1 MNTSIKKKGAKKVCT
16 DVINDTNKTTD
27 ICPICYDN
35 LNTEQSYTIPDCNHT
50 FHTNC
55 LIHWFRNGYRH
66 CPTCNHLGLGSTK
79 YCTSSSSSYSKSIEN
94 TRERF
99 NLIKSIVLESGKP
112 IWVIDKIKSHTEKT
126 KDMRILRND
135 LTALKISSGVY
146 KEIEIKIKNTNTK
159 ISKIQWDIK
168 KIEKSVI
175 SYPLYPVIIV
185 NRKNPRKKRTY
196 KKIKK

>member
-1 MNTSIKKKGAKKVCT
+1 MNNARTTKEKKNNST
-16 DVINDTNKTTD
+16 DDVDAHTTTD

-35 LNTEQSYTIPDCNHT
+35 LNTEQFYTIPDCNHV

-66 CPTCNHLGLGSTK
+66 CPSCNHLGLGSTK
-79 YCTSSSSSYSKSIEN
+79 YCTSSIISYSKSLEN

-99 NLIKSIVLESGKP
+99 NLIKATVLDSGKP
-112 IWVIDKIKSHTEKT
+112 IWVIDKIKSHTEKN
-126 KDMRILRND
+126 KDMRALRD
-135 LTALKISSGVY
+135 VLTTLKLSSGVY
-146 KEIEIKIKNTNTK
+146 KEIEIKIKKTNTK

-175 SYPLYPVIIV
+175 SYPIYPVIIV
-185 NRKNPRKKRTY
+185 TRKNPKKKRKS
-196 KKIKK
+196 KKSSN